1 MKYDKEKLEQHIS
14 ELISM
19 DMYVTNDI
27 VWENQEGQENHFDN
41 LSKTEQIALI
51 DICTKIKSAKDALL
65 SYKNWF

>member
-1 MKYDKEKLEQHIS
+1 MKYNKEKLEQHIS

-19 DMYVTNDI
+19 DMYVTNNI

-51 DICTKIKSAKDALL
+51 DICAKIKSAKDALL